1 MRVRLLL
8 MGQVDQQAHREPMD
22 KITGNTIIPPR
33 LRAVEQA
40 VVVVVVVQVWAAACI
55 VIVEM
60 S

>member
-1 MRVRLLL
+1 
-8 MGQVDQQAHREPMD
+8 MD